1 MIVVKHHRGHSG
13 RSVYTYRVYRVIDGP
28 KRHHIQLAKYRTQE
42 AAERAA
48 EVYRKREEV
57 EQ

>member
-13 RSVYTYRVYRVIDGP
+13 RSVYTYRVYRVVDGP
-28 KRHHIQLAKYRTQE
+28 KRLQIQLAKYRSQE

-48 EVYRKREEV
+48 EVYRKREEAKP
-57 EQ
+57 